1 MGFGPEVAFNQL
13 PASHLKS
20 GLTQVVALKRLRKMG
35 HGGVKNISRKISISC
50 KDMCLLKFY
59 GSLTHPCPAAPPR
72 GCYSR
77 LVAFPRDLAWA
88 PLAAAAAAAPVAA
101 GAAVPSVDGAAST
114 PATRPSPDHHAP
126 CCALDGPPR
135 V

>member
-50 KDMCLLKFY
+50 KDMCLLKNY
-59 GSLTHPCPAAPPR
+59 GSLTHPTRDVSSVQCPAAPPR
-72 GCYSR
+72 GCYRR

-101 GAAVPSVDGAAST
+101 GAAAPSVDGAAS
-114 PATRPSPDHHAP
+114 PPSNAP
-126 CCALDGPPR
+126 QP
-135 V
+135 